1 MACSLEKNALNI
13 NKLHRSFLSFSP
25 YICVPLKRGEN
36 PMERQSFKITFYLRR
51 NRVTKAG
58 LAPILSRV
66 TVNGI
71 AAEIPVKC
79 HIYPERWNQQKERA
93 TGKDKLSVEIN
104 AALDIFRA
112 RALEIR
118 TQIQQEGREVSVQE
132 IKRRLTQAT
141 ATRMFL
147 QEFGNYCDVRQKEV
161 GIQITRLTANKF
173 KRVHRYLTEYTR
185 TEYKKEDLPLPFI
198 DHEYVYGFKIF
209 IQTRYKCGN
218 NGAVNLLKALRNFLL
233 YCQRNEWL
241 EKNPMRDLKLK
252 VETNGI
258 RAHLSKSELER
269 MIAKEIPNDRLS
281 RVRDV
286 FVFCCLTGLAFSDAD
301 SLKTEHIGSDD
312 AGNMWIHKPR
322 QKTSVMSVIPLLPYA
337 RRILERYSVDS
348 ACMERGKLLP
358 VCSNQRM
365 NSYLKELAAICHIDK
380 LLTTHCA
387 RHTYATEIAL
397 SHGVP
402 METVSRMLGHSRVGT
417 TQIYAQVTDDKID
430 TDTQAL
436 DEKISQYFTI
446 AI

>member
-1 MACSLEKNALNI
+1 
-13 NKLHRSFLSFSP
+13 
-25 YICVPLKRGEN
+25 
-36 PMERQSFKITFYLRR
+36 MERQSFKITFYLRR

-218 NGAVNLLKALRNFLL
+218 NGAVNLLTALRNVLL
-233 YCQRNEWL
+233 YCQRN
-241 EKNPMRDLKLK
+241 
-252 VETNGI
+252 
-258 RAHLSKSELER
+258 
-269 MIAKEIPNDRLS
+269 
-281 RVRDV
+281 
-286 FVFCCLTGLAFSDAD
+286 
-301 SLKTEHIGSDD
+301 
-312 AGNMWIHKPR
+312 
-322 QKTSVMSVIPLLPYA
+322 
-337 RRILERYSVDS
+337 
-348 ACMERGKLLP
+348 
-358 VCSNQRM
+358 
-365 NSYLKELAAICHIDK
+365 
-380 LLTTHCA
+380 
-387 RHTYATEIAL
+387 
-397 SHGVP
+397 
-402 METVSRMLGHSRVGT
+402 
-417 TQIYAQVTDDKID
+417 
-430 TDTQAL
+430 
-436 DEKISQYFTI
+436 
-446 AI
+446 

>member
-1 MACSLEKNALNI
+1 
-13 NKLHRSFLSFSP
+13 
-25 YICVPLKRGEN
+25 
-36 PMERQSFKITFYLRR
+36 MERQSFKITFYLRR

-161 GIQITRLTANKF
+161 GIQITQLTANKF

-269 MIAKEIPNDRLS
+269 HDRKRDAQRSAVAGS
-281 RVRDV
+281 RR
-286 FVFCCLTGLAFSDAD
+286 FRF
-301 SLKTEHIGSDD
+301 
-312 AGNMWIHKPR
+312 
-322 QKTSVMSVIPLLPYA
+322 LLPDRSCLQ
-337 RRILERYSVDS
+337 RRRQFENRTYRQRRCRQYVDTQTPSKDLGHERYSAS
-348 ACMERGKLLP
+348 ALCTSHIGTLFRRFRMHGTRETATRLFQPADEQLSERTGRNMP
-358 VCSNQRM
+358 YR
-365 NSYLKELAAICHIDK
+365 
-380 LLTTHCA
+380 
-387 RHTYATEIAL
+387 
-397 SHGVP
+397 
-402 METVSRMLGHSRVGT
+402 
-417 TQIYAQVTDDKID
+417 QITDDSLRPTYIR
-430 TDTQAL
+430 L
-436 DEKISQYFTI
+436 CRP
-446 AI
+446 